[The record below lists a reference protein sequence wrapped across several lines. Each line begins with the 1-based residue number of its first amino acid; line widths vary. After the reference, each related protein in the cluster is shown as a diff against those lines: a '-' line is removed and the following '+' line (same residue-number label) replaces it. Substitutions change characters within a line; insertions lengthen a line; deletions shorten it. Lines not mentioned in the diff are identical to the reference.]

1 MDGVEHDSET
11 NRHGRIRVDSTEPT
25 GVEPA
30 TKPDVPVTKSNTFLP
45 AVGACGPVRFSLS
58 RPTERVDW
66 KLWDFVFAPPPSPC
80 NDEQANCQ
88 VGACYLTVVGV
99 QP

>member
-1 MDGVEHDSET
+1 MDGVEHDWQT
-11 NRHGRIRVDSTEPT
+11 NRRGRIRVDSTEPT

-30 TKPDVPVTKSNTFLP
+30 TNPTCQSQRSNTFL
-45 AVGACGPVRFSLS
+45 AGRGACGLVRFSLS

-88 VGACYLTVVGV
+88 VGACYSTFVGV